1 MKYIQQPN
9 TKKPTSL
16 LNNALWVGL
25 TLIVFICLVKLS
37 IWQYNRGVEKQQRAI
52 RMVQLN
58 AESPFTL
65 SKIVELAKPYQ
76 LSKSSKEV
84 LLNAQESINDFPVI
98 IKGIFNRDYLF
109 LLDNQ
114 VEKGALGYRVLQ
126 VVETANY
133 AVLVN
138 LGWVQGS
145 KDRSVL
151 PDITPL
157 YGQTSFQGNVRIIEQ
172 GIMLQ
177 AQNFTQPSWP
187 LRVQQI
193 EVDKFSTLISTS
205 INKPLLPFVIYV
217 NAKEDIGYVKNW
229 QPMVMPA
236 EKHLGYAFQWAA
248 LAIAWLILMIVFR
261 IKTQKKITNNT
272 DHNKKKNKAFTYD

>member
-1 MKYIQQPN
+1 M
-9 TKKPTSL
+9 
-16 LNNALWVGL
+16 
-25 TLIVFICLVKLS
+25 KLS
-37 IWQYNRGVEKQQRAI
+37 IWQYNRGVEKQQRTI
-52 RMVQLN
+52 RMAQLN
-58 AESPFTL
+58 SESPFTL
-65 SKIVELAKPYQ
+65 SEVIELAKPYQ
-76 LSKSSKEV
+76 LSESSKK
-84 LLNAQESINDFPVI
+84 LLFNAQDSINDFPVI
-98 IKGIFNRDYLF
+98 IKGQFNRDYLF

-114 VEKGALGYRVLQ
+114 VEQGALGYRVLQ

-151 PDITPL
+151 PNITPL
-157 YGQTSFQGNVRIIEQ
+157 HGQTSFQGHVRIIEQ

-193 EVDKFSTLISTS
+193 EIDKFSTLISSS
-205 INKPLLPFVIYV
+205 IRKPLLPFVIYV
-217 NAKEDIGYVKNW
+217 GAKENIGYIKNW

-236 EKHLGYAFQWAA
+236 EKHFGYAFQWAA

-261 IKTQKKITNNT
+261 VKTKKAADVTNKLST
-272 DHNKKKNKAFTYD
+272 EALHNR